1 MHELSLAEQVL
12 GLIEE
17 AAEAEGFHRVRR
29 VVLEIGA
36 FAAVEAEAMRFCFD
50 VVARETIAA
59 EAVLDII
66 AIPGS
71 GWCRDCRR
79 TVALSEVFDA
89 CPECGGRDV
98 ELRSGREL
106 KLKTLEVE

>member
-1 MHELSLAEQVL
+1 MHELSLAEHVL
-12 GLIEE
+12 GLIGET
-17 AAEAEGFHRVRR
+17 AEADGFHRVRK

-50 VVARETIAA
+50 VVARETVASG
-59 EAVLDII
+59 AVLEIVEV
-66 AIPGS
+66 PGS

-79 TVALSEVFDA
+79 TVPLAEVFDS
-89 CPECGGRDV
+89 CPECGGCDV
-98 ELRSGREL
+98 ELRTGREL